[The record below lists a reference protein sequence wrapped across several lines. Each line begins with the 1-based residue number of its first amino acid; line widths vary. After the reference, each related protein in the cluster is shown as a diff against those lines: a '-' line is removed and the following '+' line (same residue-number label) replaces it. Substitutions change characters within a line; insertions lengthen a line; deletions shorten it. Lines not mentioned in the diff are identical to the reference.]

1 MVTQQWADR
10 SVMGLDGA
18 LRLGRLVSDQL
29 CHLTHDWADRS
40 LTSSVTSPMTGPTS
54 L

>member
-1 MVTQQWADR
+1 MVTRQWADR

-18 LRLGRLVSDQL
+18 LRLGRPVSDQL
-29 CHLTHDWADRS
+29 CHLTHDWADWS
-40 LTSSVTSPMTGPTS
+40 LTGSAWSPNSGLTG